1 MTPEQAKTLAQ
12 PIVDIY
18 AQLTDELMT
27 SIAAQLGKNN
37 SLTDTAE
44 WQLKKLAQLGELN
57 ERNIRTIA
65 RRTSDCPELYYQ
77 AVVGAASQAMADAD
91 GLFSAALAAEE
102 LQIPTEY
109 PASVS
114 MMNRLKIY
122 QDQAKDILNL
132 TNTTMAYKARD
143 AYTGIVNKVAALAN
157 DEEYRQILSK
167 NAASVVTGIHSRQA
181 ALRQCLNEFAE
192 KGMPGFVD
200 KAGRSWAPESYINM
214 NLRTTVSNVA
224 NEAQFARMDDYG
236 NDLIEVSSHIG
247 ARPKCAPYQG
257 RLYSRSGKSGFT
269 EDLHGNKIAF
279 SPWGSTSYGDPGGLL
294 GINCGHQIYPFFPGF
309 SRQTYTTYD
318 KDNND
323 KVYKQSQKQRALER
337 KERESKREC
346 VMLDAVGDREGFEK
360 AAVKLKQRQAA
371 LKQFAEATGRTLK
384 PDRVQVHGF
393 GHSQSQNAIYAAKI
407 HQFSYDMKV
416 VNPDFMSY
424 TYSNRE
430 NAYRNFRSYMTAV
443 PDGNISLFNLQNE
456 LKRAGLIKGNVVP
469 YHPMKSVILPDLSS
483 KDPNHI
489 MKRMMER
496 HISDDD
502 IQSFVDEALF
512 CEQQFKGTRLVFYSS
527 KGVTVLSKTS
537 DYPSESWITKTT
549 WAYADFDENTDMII
563 EVAKKYG
570 FRRKNTW
577 G

>member
-1 MTPEQAKTLAQ
+1 MTPEQAKMLAQ

-57 ERNIRTIA
+57 DRNLRTIA
-65 RRTSDCPELYYQ
+65 RRTSGCPELYYQ
-77 AVVGAASQAMADAD
+77 AVVDAASQALSETDS
-91 GLFSAALAAEE
+91 LFSAAAAAEE

-109 PASVS
+109 PASIS

-122 QDQAKDILNL
+122 QDQARDLLNL

-143 AYTGIVNKVAALAN
+143 AYTGIVNRVAALAN
-157 DEEYRQILSK
+157 DEEYRKILGK
-167 NAASVVTGIHSRQA
+167 NAASVVTGIQSRQA

-200 KAGRSWAPESYINM
+200 RAGREWAPESYINM

-257 RLYSRSGKSGFT
+257 RLYSRSGRSGFT

-279 SPWGSTSYGDPGGLL
+279 APWGSTSYGDPGGLL
-294 GINCGHQIYPFFPGF
+294 GVRCGHNVYPFIPGYDVQRYFP
-309 SRQTYTTYD
+309 YNE
-318 KDNND
+318 KENELA
-323 KVYKQSQKQRALER
+323 YKQSQKQRYLER

-346 VMLDAVGDREGFEK
+346 AMLEAAGDQEGFEK

-371 LKQFAEATGRTLK
+371 LKQFAEETGRTLK

-393 GHSQSQNAIYAAKI
+393 GRSQAAKATQANDHAI
-407 HQFSYDMKV
+407 KIKNENFQYTQYLHDLEAKKV
-416 VNPDFMSY
+416 PLKEKQQKIYF
-424 TYSNRE
+424 
-430 NAYRNFRSYMTAV
+430 A
-443 PDGNISLFNLQNE
+443 ISE
-456 LKRAGLIKGNVVP
+456 RGS
-469 YHPMKSVILPDLSS
+469 SVILRKKEVALEDLAALTAFSGDEFAIFTKGYRRMVVHGTPTGCNIYG
-483 KDPNHI
+483 KDADLLLNEQWEWTGHSHPTTG
-489 MKRMMER
+489 KRVLP
-496 HISDDD
+496 SNDD
-502 IQSFVDEALF
+502 IKTLSRFTWQ
-512 CEQQFKGTRLVFYSS
+512 KKSS
-527 KGVTVLSKTS
+527 IINLDNITSEFTADYQDFLNQLLGV
-537 DYPSESWITKTT
+537 
-549 WAYADFDENTDMII
+549 
-563 EVAKKYG
+563 
-570 FRRKNTW
+570 R
-577 G
+577 

>member
-18 AQLTDELMT
+18 AQLTDDLMT

-57 ERNIRTIA
+57 DRNIRTISK
-65 RRTSDCPELYYQ
+65 RTSECPDLYYQ
-77 AVVGAASQAMADAD
+77 AVVDAASQAMSDTD
-91 GLFSAALAAEE
+91 SLFSAALAADE

-157 DEEYRQILSK
+157 DEEYRKILGK
-167 NAASVVTGIHSRQA
+167 NAASVVTGIQSRQA

-200 KAGRSWAPESYINM
+200 KAGREWAPESYINM

-257 RLYSRSGKSGFT
+257 RIYSRSGRSGFT

-279 SPWGSTSYGDPGGLL
+279 APWGSTSYGDPGGLL
-294 GINCGHQIYPFFPGF
+294 GINCGHQIYPFFPGL
-309 SRQTYTTYD
+309 SRQTYTPYD
-318 KDNND
+318 KEQND
-323 KVYKQSQKQRALER
+323 SVYKQSQKQRALER
-337 KERESKREC
+337 KVRESKRDC
-346 VMLDAVGDREGFEK
+346 AMLDAAGDQEGFEK
-360 AAVKLKQRQAA
+360 ASVKLKQRQDA
-371 LKQFAEATGRTLK
+371 LKQFAEETGRTFK

-393 GHSQSQNAIYAAKI
+393 GKSLTIKTAQTVEKSPITLYNSIKAQADQIY
-407 HQFSYDMKV
+407 
-416 VNPDFMSY
+416 
-424 TYSNRE
+424 E
-430 NAYRNFRSYMTAV
+430 NA
-443 PDGNISLFNLQNE
+443 
-456 LKRAGLIKGNVVP
+456 K
-469 YHPMKSVILPDLSS
+469 
-483 KDPNHI
+483 
-489 MKRMMER
+489 
-496 HISDDD
+496 
-502 IQSFVDEALF
+502 
-512 CEQQFKGTRLVFYSS
+512 KGTRHRGTYIDALKKNDNQLNKSILSHKSQVEEHMDKIRHPEKYDTGWNEKTEIQQQGLV
-527 KGVTVLSKTS
+527 KKWKKDLTRNA
-537 DYPSESWITKTT
+537 EQ
-549 WAYADFDENTDMII
+549 EII
-563 EVAKKYG
+563 E
-570 FRRKNTW
+570 RRVLKDRH

>member
-1 MTPEQAKTLAQ
+1 MTPEQAKMLAQ

-57 ERNIRTIA
+57 DRNLRTIA
-65 RRTSDCPELYYQ
+65 RRTSGCPELYYQ
-77 AVVGAASQAMADAD
+77 AVVDAASQALSETDS
-91 GLFSAALAAEE
+91 LFSAAAAAEE

-109 PASVS
+109 PASIS

-122 QDQAKDILNL
+122 QDQARDLLNL

-143 AYTGIVNKVAALAN
+143 AYTGIVNRVAALAN
-157 DEEYRQILSK
+157 DEEYRKILGK
-167 NAASVVTGIHSRQA
+167 NAASVVTGIQSRRA

-200 KAGRSWAPESYINM
+200 RAGREWAPESYINM

-257 RLYSRSGKSGFT
+257 RLYSRSGRSGFT

-279 SPWGSTSYGDPGGLL
+279 APWGSTSYGDPGGLL
-294 GINCGHQIYPFFPGF
+294 GVRCGHNIYPFIPGYDVQRYFP
-309 SRQTYTTYD
+309 YNE
-318 KDNND
+318 KENEL
-323 KVYKQSQKQRALER
+323 VYKQSQKQRYLER

-346 VMLDAVGDREGFEK
+346 AMLEAAGDQEGFEK

-371 LKQFAEATGRTLK
+371 LKQFAEETGRTLK

-393 GHSQSQNAIYAAKI
+393 GRSQAAKAT
-407 HQFSYDMKV
+407 QANK
-416 VNPDFMSY
+416 
-424 TYSNRE
+424 
-430 NAYRNFRSYMTAV
+430 
-443 PDGNISLFNLQNE
+443 NLQFIKNDATIKTKSGLPKKIFLPDE
-456 LKRAGLIKGNVVP
+456 NIKATVEVDLPNLNGVVPKGSLATEVYVMAGNGTKTPIRDLKRLYTMYPEAGNPAWWQKKSGTVITNNYRYTVHWYENNGFVPSDEIK
-469 YHPMKSVILPDLSS
+469 
-483 KDPNHI
+483 
-489 MKRMMER
+489 
-496 HISDDD
+496 
-502 IQSFVDEALF
+502 
-512 CEQQFKGTRLVFYSS
+512 T
-527 KGVTVLSKTS
+527 KGVSK
-537 DYPSESWITKTT
+537 
-549 WAYADFDENTDMII
+549 A
-563 EVAKKYG
+563 
-570 FRRKNTW
+570 
-577 G
+577 